1 MVLRQSVPR
10 ICHRKTIARTV
21 VSGKMGRR
29 NEHESTTGILGSSSL
44 LFYCILSSSL
54 FFHAHLCCSCAFTH
68 FKNVLE
74 EVVVAQEPA
83 DVEMEAEMVEE
94 TQAAVVEVYL
104 TQQAATDDSS
114 SDDAFDSSSSDDDA
128 FDNSSSDDAF
138 DDSSSDNT
146 FDDMAN
152 EVQEMQ
158 EELAQE
164 EIREQ
169 EQEQEREQD
178 AILEQD
184 RIAEEIREQ
193 QREQDEEILREFR
206 EQEREEAD

>member
-21 VSGKMGRR
+21 VSGEMGRR
-29 NEHESTTGILGSSSL
+29 NEHESTKGILGSSSL

-94 TQAAVVEVYL
+94 TQATVVEVYL
-104 TQQAATDDSS
+104 TQQAATDDIS
-114 SDDAFDSSSSDDDA
+114 SDDAFDDSSS
-128 FDNSSSDDAF
+128 NDAF

-193 QREQDEEILREFR
+193 QREQDEEILREFC

>member
-1 MVLRQSVPR
+1 
-10 ICHRKTIARTV
+10 
-21 VSGKMGRR
+21 MGRR
-29 NEHESTTGILGSSSL
+29 NEHESTKGIVGSSSL

-114 SDDAFDSSSSDDDA
+114 SDDAFDSSSSDDA
-128 FDNSSSDDAF
+128 FDDSSSDDAF

-193 QREQDEEILREFR
+193 QREQDEEILREFC